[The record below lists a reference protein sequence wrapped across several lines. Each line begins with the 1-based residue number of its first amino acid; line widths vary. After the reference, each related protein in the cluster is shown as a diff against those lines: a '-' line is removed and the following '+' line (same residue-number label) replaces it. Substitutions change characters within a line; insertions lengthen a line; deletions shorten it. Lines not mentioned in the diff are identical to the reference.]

1 MRCQELI
8 ELEDG
13 DMASCHEEA
22 AYTTCRIKNGA
33 VCEAHKCRCSRPLA
47 EVDDAARREASEM
60 AQCRSCGKTL
70 VPLSGIAD
78 GCPCNS
84 PRGVNHGLVSE
95 FVCTCIEC
103 DPAQIGS
110 ARQVPYLVDALRARV
125 DRLRGV
131 VAYARHA
138 HACDAYTEDG
148 EHAPCRCGYEGA
160 EAALQPGDLED
171 T

>member
-60 AQCRSCGKTL
+60 AQCRSC
-70 VPLSGIAD
+70 
-78 GCPCNS
+78 
-84 PRGVNHGLVSE
+84 RVSR
-95 FVCTCIEC
+95 T
-103 DPAQIGS
+103 G
-110 ARQVPYLVDALRARV
+110 
-125 DRLRGV
+125 
-131 VAYARHA
+131 A
-138 HACDAYTEDG
+138 HATRREESTMG
-148 EHAPCRCGYEGA
+148 
-160 EAALQPGDLED
+160 
-171 T
+171 